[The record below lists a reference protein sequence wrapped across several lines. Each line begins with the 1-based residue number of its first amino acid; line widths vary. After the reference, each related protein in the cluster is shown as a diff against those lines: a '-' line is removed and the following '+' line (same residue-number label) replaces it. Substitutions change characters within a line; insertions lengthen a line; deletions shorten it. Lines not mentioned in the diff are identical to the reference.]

1 MHIHT
6 ATFPQR
12 TMAALCFPTK
22 GFCLVCFAAVA
33 AFHALDALGCGRVAM
48 LDFDVHHGNGVAALV
63 KGDARVC
70 ANRLPFAMQGCS
82 SRRGDCWLAA
92 QTCAHSSFVQSALG
106 VSGRFGVA
114 ESLTDA

>member
-1 MHIHT
+1 MGDARSLKFSPLPGTSANTDVFSLASQLARLVLVIQPNT
-6 ATFPQR
+6 YTGTLYVSATV
-12 TMAALCFPTK
+12 AALWFRTQ

-70 ANRLPFAMQGCS
+70 VHRQPLAMQG
-82 SRRGDCWLAA
+82 
-92 QTCAHSSFVQSALG
+92 
-106 VSGRFGVA
+106 
-114 ESLTDA
+114 